1 MSETTRVSYDSLL
14 GIQQGWAVEDERSAK
29 IGADKAKGIPESV
42 DVNFTGVEFNVTDRD
57 QAAEAFDV
65 LGGEVFNGLFNYAA
79 DLKLRARSVQ
89 AKRADLT
96 NDPFKKEA
104 KMVAFILGEDKVE
117 SYLEHRRNGLNKEDA
132 AAQASA

>member
-1 MSETTRVSYDSLL
+1 M
-14 GIQQGWAVEDERSAK
+14 
-29 IGADKAKGIPESV
+29 
-42 DVNFTGVEFNVTDRD
+42 
-57 QAAEAFDV
+57 
-65 LGGEVFNGLFNYAA
+65 
-79 DLKLRARSVQ
+79 Q

-117 SYLEHRRNGLNKEDA
+117 SYLEHRRNGLSKEDA